1 MITSLAKL
9 TSSAQNIPFT
19 NKLEIKV
26 FHTLPDSAITL
37 RNEVFVEEQG
47 FQEEFDELDET
58 AIHVV
63 AYDDN
68 DTPMGTCRYSPTEK
82 AGEYLI
88 GRIAVLP
95 AYRKMGVG
103 AKMIREAERHILYA
117 GGALIHIGAQVQA
130 MPFYAKLGYIPVGE
144 RYMDEHVEHQGM
156 EKKIN

>member
-1 MITSLAKL
+1 MKFNEFSKL
-9 TSSAQNIPFT
+9 PEEARTIRIS
-19 NKLEIKV
+19 V
-26 FHTLPDSAITL
+26 FCD
-37 RNEVFVEEQG
+37 EQG

-88 GRIAVLP
+88 GRIAVSRT
-95 AYRKMGVG
+95 YRGQGIGGKLVT
-103 AKMIREAERHILYA
+103 EAERQIRAL
-117 GGALIHIGAQVQA
+117 GGSRAHIGAQVRA
-130 MPFYAKLGYIPVGE
+130 MPFYESLGYRSVGD

-156 EKKIN
+156 EKQL